1 MELQDGLHRFSGA
14 LVRFT
19 GWRLDSALGM
29 AINDVPC
36 MVEAAC
42 RTVSRD
48 SEVLWESN
56 QTDFFTKLP
65 GQLGLASG
73 AEMLVGLSTQMLLE
87 PGLPG

>member
-1 MELQDGLHRFSGA
+1 
-14 LVRFT
+14 
-19 GWRLDSALGM
+19 
-29 AINDVPC
+29 

-48 SEVLWESN
+48 SEALRESN
-56 QTDFFTKLP
+56 QTDVFTKLP

-73 AEMLVGLSTQMLLE
+73 AELLVGFSTQMLLE

>member
-1 MELQDGLHRFSGA
+1 
-14 LVRFT
+14 
-19 GWRLDSALGM
+19 M
-29 AINDVPC
+29 AINDLPC

-48 SEVLWESN
+48 SEALWESN

-65 GQLGLASG
+65 GQLELASG
-73 AEMLVGLSTQMLLE
+73 AEMLAGLSTQMLLE